1 VRFSYRV
8 NIVASRILSNLLYFK
23 QRQSIFSY
31 PCGQEVQL
39 EFPLIYRLMCG
50 NEKKSHRE
58 NQGDVLNKQL
68 TLQTNKYYNIT
79 ILSEITKCRKV
90 F

>member
-1 VRFSYRV
+1 
-8 NIVASRILSNLLYFK
+8 
-23 QRQSIFSY
+23 
-31 PCGQEVQL
+31 
-39 EFPLIYRLMCG
+39 MCG